1 MPGQTELGEH
11 IVGEHYQIVQGI
23 QQRAVQIEYKR
34 VEGRLEGRGLHFFSS
49 HGNGTPLRGVVQSSS
64 LGNHE
69 RAEASTVPSKLLS
82 GPHNCNGFPSPLAP
96 SLLGW

>member
-1 MPGQTELGEH
+1 MRGHVELGEH
-11 IVGEHYQIVQGI
+11 IVGEHHEVVEGIEQG
-23 QQRAVQIEYKR
+23 AVQ
-34 VEGRLEGRGLHFFSS
+34 VEDERIKGRLEGQGLHFFSS
-49 HGNGTPLRGVVQSSS
+49 HGNGAPLRGVVQSSS